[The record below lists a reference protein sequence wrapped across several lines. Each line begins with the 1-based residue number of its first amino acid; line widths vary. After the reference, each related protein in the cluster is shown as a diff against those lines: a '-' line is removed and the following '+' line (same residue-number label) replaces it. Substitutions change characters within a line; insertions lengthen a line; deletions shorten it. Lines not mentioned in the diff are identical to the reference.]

1 MRKLIALLSVA
12 ALVVVGAVAAVAQ
25 TEETDD
31 VAPVRDRIQDRIHE
45 PGELLAE
52 VLEDF
57 VPGTLTEEE
66 ADEILAAVEA
76 KRDEFRAERE
86 AHRAEMER
94 FRDQMRSFL
103 EDGQL
108 TEDELAQLPE
118 DHPLLD
124 PDGPA
129 AEYLEDGLSAEELA
143 ELRGEFGIHGGP
155 GGPGGPGHG
164 MHRGGGFGPGMGGAG
179 FGPGFDA

>member
-1 MRKLIALLSVA
+1 MRKLIAVLSVT

-31 VAPVRDRIQDRIHE
+31 VPPVRERIQDRIHK
-45 PGELLAE
+45 PGELLAD
-52 VLEDF
+52 VLEGF

-76 KRDEFRAERE
+76 KREEIRAERE
-86 AHRAEMER
+86 AHRAEMEQ
-94 FRDQMRSFL
+94 FREQMWSFL

-143 ELRGEFGIHGGP
+143 ELRGEFGFRGGP

-164 MHRGGGFGPGMGGAG
+164 MHRGGGFGPGMGRAG
-179 FGPGFDA
+179 FGPGSDV

>member
-1 MRKLIALLSVA
+1 MRKVIAVLSVA

-25 TEETDD
+25 TDETDE
-31 VAPVRDRIQDRIHE
+31 VTPVQDRIQDRIHE

-52 VLEDF
+52 VLEGF

-66 ADEILAAVEA
+66 VDEILAAVEA
-76 KRDEFRAERE
+76 KRDELRAERE
-86 AHRAEMER
+86 EHRAEMEQ
-94 FRDQMRSFL
+94 FREQMQSFL
-103 EDGQL
+103 ADGQL

-129 AEYLEDGLSAEELA
+129 APYLEGGLTADELA
-143 ELRGEFGIHGGP
+143 ELRSEFGPHR
-155 GGPGGPGHG
+155 GPGGPGHG
-164 MHRGGGFGPGMGGAG
+164 MHRGGFGPGPEMEGAG
-179 FGPGFDA
+179 FGLGSEA